1 MTGHTDG
8 DWCEN
13 DLVGVKLR
21 HQCER
26 LRQLLQGLTSTS
38 KRQSPCVC
46 VVEAYS
52 REKLEA
58 SARQALTGFS
68 VPNSAEVECEQC
80 GRSVSA
86 GDDMQ
91 LRAHRSLDTLVWY
104 VETFAC
110 DGCELVLAPQDGCL
124 DVVASARLAAQPNPT
139 TKTAQQVLVAVS
151 ITAAA
156 GNQYLDETQR
166 QGATQ

>member
-8 DWCEN
+8 DWCE
-13 DLVGVKLR
+13 DELVSKKLR
-21 HQCER
+21 YQCER
-26 LRQLLQGLTSTS
+26 LQQLLQSLTSTS

-58 SARQALTGFS
+58 SAHQALTGFS
-68 VPNSAEVECEQC
+68 VPKSADIECEQC

-86 GDDMQ
+86 GADVQ

-110 DGCELVLAPQDGCL
+110 DGCELALAPQDGCL

-139 TKTAQQVLVAVS
+139 TQTAQQVLVAVS